1 MAGGA
6 AAAAF
11 LDFFLRMQNHA
22 RKPMS
27 ARPTIG
33 PTTTPAI
40 QALLED
46 SFFAS
51 GMSVGTEA
59 LPSPAPSVGVAA
71 GVEPGCEGPIQ
82 SQLRNIQ
89 LAQLPRT

>member
-6 AAAAF
+6 AAADF

-27 ARPTIG
+27 ARPIIG

-40 QALLED
+40 HALLED
-46 SFFAS
+46 FFFEAS

-59 LPSPAPSVGVAA
+59 LPSPVPSLGVADA
-71 GVEPGCEGPIQ
+71 LETGREGPINSQ
-82 SQLRNIQ
+82 SSD
-89 LAQLPRT
+89 PR